1 MVYSR
6 KVCIEEKRCTPGN
19 LKQGLCCSSAHHPS
33 VDVDDIA
40 AKLQVPAHKLRAWMN
55 ESQPD
60 QIPAWVLFKLVFV
73 LGVSYRWLLDLA
85 LADANLAGL
94 LTVAPVASTNV
105 STGQVMAEYL
115 DTVAAKGRT
124 ADVVRGALQGGGV
137 IEPRE
142 VPEIRAALHR
152 EQTEI
157 AEFDQS
163 LAKLETQEHGATA
176 WPRRMAR

>member
-33 VDVDDIA
+33 MDVDDIA

-60 QIPAWVLFKLVFV
+60 QIPAWALFKLVFV
-73 LGVSYRWLLDLA
+73 LGVSYRWLIDLA
-85 LADANLAGL
+85 LADAHLSGL
-94 LTVAPVASTNV
+94 LTVAPIATPTV
-105 STGQVMAEYL
+105 STGHVMAEYL

-124 ADVVRGALQGGGV
+124 ADIVRDALQNGL
-137 IEPRE
+137 IEPHE
-142 VPEIRAALHR
+142 VPGIRAALQR

-163 LAKLETQEHGATA
+163 LAKLETQAPGSVA
-176 WPRRMAR
+176 WPRRMSR

>member
-6 KVCIEEKRCTPGN
+6 KVCLEERRCTPGN
-19 LKQGLCCSSAHHPS
+19 LKQGLCCAAAHHPS
-33 VDVDDIA
+33 LDVDDIA
-40 AKLQVPAHKLRAWMN
+40 AKLQVTAHRLRAWMN

-85 LADANLAGL
+85 LADAHLSGL
-94 LTVAPVASTNV
+94 LTVAPIATPAV
-105 STGQVMAEYL
+105 SAGHVMAEYL

-124 ADVVRGALQGGGV
+124 SDVLREALQNGI
-137 IEPRE
+137 IEPGE
-142 VPEIRAALHR
+142 VPGIRAALHR

-163 LAKLETQEHGATA
+163 LSKLEQQAPEAVV
-176 WPRRMAR
+176 WPRRASR